1 MSTKAI
7 SYSILGAGFMIA
19 LAIYTTQDS
28 FSFAK
33 LFGKNRDVM
42 QAVEKTLVDPG
53 SAKFGDIV
61 KTELGYCVEVNA
73 KNRLGAYV
81 GTSVYFVSNLG
92 LQLAEQNNAY
102 NASVKEVPSELVTD
116 LCTGNNTFE
125 TMQFIQSL

>member
-1 MSTKAI
+1 MSNKAI
-7 SYSILGAGFMIA
+7 SYSILGAGLMIA

-28 FSFAK
+28 FSFSK
-33 LFGKNRDVM
+33 LFGENRDVM
-42 QAVEKTLVDPG
+42 QAVENTLIDPD

-92 LQLAEQNNAY
+92 LQLVKLNSKS
-102 NASVKEVPSELVTD
+102 SVAAREVPSDLVGD
-116 LCTGNNTFE
+116 
-125 TMQFIQSL
+125 

>member
-1 MSTKAI
+1 MSNKAI
-7 SYSILGAGFMIA
+7 SYSILGAGLMIA

-28 FSFAK
+28 FSFSK
-33 LFGKNRDVM
+33 LFGENRDVM
-42 QAVEKTLVDPG
+42 QAVENTLIDPD

-92 LQLAEQNNAY
+92 LQLVKLNSKS
-102 NASVKEVPSELVTD
+102 SVAAREVPSDLVGD
-116 LCTGNNTFE
+116 LCTGKNTFE
-125 TMQFIQSL
+125 TMLFIQNL